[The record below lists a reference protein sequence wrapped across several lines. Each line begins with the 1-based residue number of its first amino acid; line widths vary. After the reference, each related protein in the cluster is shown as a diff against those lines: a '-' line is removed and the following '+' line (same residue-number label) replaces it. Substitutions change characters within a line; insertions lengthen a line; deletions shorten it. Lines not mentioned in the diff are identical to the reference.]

1 MQTVVQHVL
10 EFIERKRKGYVF
22 TPSELNHLQSRSAV
36 DQALSRLAR
45 RGAIKRLGRGV
56 YSVPESNPLVGEVPP
71 SAGRVAEALAR
82 GTGAQLQVSE
92 AAAANE
98 VGLTTQVPGRLT
110 YWTNGTPRTR
120 RIGTTVIQ
128 FKRGSPRRL
137 AGAGRAAGT
146 VVQALRYLGPRRTN
160 PTAIARLRQHLP
172 ESERQSLR
180 EIRNQAP
187 EWMRPAIDRIAGTPV
202 PEPLSASLRVPG
214 LGAT

>member
-1 MQTVVQHVL
+1 MQSVVQHVL
-10 EFIERKRKGYVF
+10 EFIVTKGKGYVF
-22 TPSELNHLQSRSAV
+22 TPSELNHLQPRSAV

-45 RGAIKRLGRGV
+45 RGVIKRLGRGV
-56 YSVPESNPLVGEVPP
+56 YSVPESHPLVGEIPP
-71 SAGRVAEALAR
+71 SARQVAEALAR
-82 GTGAQLQVSE
+82 GTGANLQVSE

-98 VGLTTQVPGRLT
+98 VGLTTQVPGRLI

-146 VVQALRYLGPRRTN
+146 VVQALRYLGPGGSSST
-160 PTAIARLRQHLP
+160 TIARLRERLP
-172 ESERQSLR
+172 ESERPALR

-187 EWMRPAIDRIAGTPV
+187 EWMRPAIDRIAGKHH
-202 PEPLSASLRVPG
+202 G
-214 LGAT
+214 

>member
-1 MQTVVQHVL
+1 MQSVVQHVL
-10 EFIERKRKGYVF
+10 EFIRNKGKGYVF
-22 TPSELNHLQSRSAV
+22 TPSELSYLPSRSAV

-45 RGAIKRLGRGV
+45 RGAITRLGRGV
-56 YSVPESNPLVGEVPP
+56 YSVPEFNALVGEVPP

-82 GTGAQLQVSE
+82 GAGAHLQVSE

-98 VGLTTQVPGRLT
+98 VGLTTQVPGRLL

-146 VVQALRYLGPRRTN
+146 VVQALRYLGPGRVNR
-160 PTAIARLRQHLP
+160 TAIARLRERLP
-172 ESERQSLR
+172 ESERLALR

-187 EWMRPAIDRIAGTPV
+187 EWMRPAIDRIAGKHH
-202 PEPLSASLRVPG
+202 G
-214 LGAT
+214 